1 MLFLNLVRM
10 NRSRRCFSLATA
22 TMQKFA
28 AVANALYSTS
38 SKRAN
43 RCSFVKCCATTQTL
57 GLANAGPWHGLSLET
72 TTFPVSCTQSA
83 LRDGLQSSNRAS
95 DSEACYALR
104 DVVGASRRGQAGG
117 GGKGFEERNTMMPF
131 ARSGRQQPAVCG
143 VFSIRVNEEQQ
154 RLMLLQCSALTC
166 RYQCAHVI
174 ALNTP

>member
-1 MLFLNLVRM
+1 
-10 NRSRRCFSLATA
+10 
-22 TMQKFA
+22 MQKFA

-83 LRDGLQSSNRAS
+83 LRDGLQSSNRTS

-104 DVVGASRRGQAGG
+104 DVVGASVKQRDPHDVEHHNLFLLNHYQIQSFISLCPLRPLPHPHLVCKTFRR
-117 GGKGFEERNTMMPF
+117 
-131 ARSGRQQPAVCG
+131 
-143 VFSIRVNEEQQ
+143 
-154 RLMLLQCSALTC
+154 
-166 RYQCAHVI
+166 
-174 ALNTP
+174 